1 MTRNPRRSMLSPTRA
16 GLGVAS
22 LALAGL
28 LLLGFKAPDSSVAG
42 SASPRGSAGSS
53 GGTTGASGTTGS
65 SGTSGA
71 SGSTSGSTGRAAKSS
86 GTKTVDGA
94 VVDTMYGP
102 VEVEI
107 TVSNGKITAVTAIEL
122 PSGGRSSAI
131 SSYAAP
137 LLSSEALSAQSA
149 TIDVVSGATYTS
161 EGYAQSLQSALDKA
175 GI

>member
-1 MTRNPRRSMLSPTRA
+1 MTRNRRRSILSPTRA

-28 LLLGFKAPDSSVAG
+28 LLLGFRAPDSSVAG
-42 SASPRGSAGSS
+42 SASTRGTTGSS
-53 GGTTGASGTTGS
+53 GGTTGATGS
-65 SGTSGA
+65 SSA
-71 SGSTSGSTGRAAKSS
+71 SGGTSGSTGSAARSS

-94 VVDTMYGP
+94 VVDSRYGP

-107 TVSNGKITAVTAIEL
+107 TVSNGKINAVTAIEL
-122 PSGGRSSAI
+122 PSGGRSGAI
-131 SSYAAP
+131 SSYVAP

-161 EGYAQSLQSALDKA
+161 EAYAQSLQSALDKA
-175 GI
+175 GL